1 MTIIVSICLLGAARS
16 INSEIR
22 MTTEMSG
29 LVLTLLGGLLLF
41 VGGIIV
47 RRTEEKQSY
56 KHVFV
61 QGVENEDHES
71 YKKILGDTEE
81 ENMKLPI

>member
-1 MTIIVSICLLGAARS
+1 MGAAS
-16 INSEIR
+16 TISVSSNTR
-22 MTTEMSG
+22 MTTGMSG
-29 LVLTLLGGLLLF
+29 LVLTLLGGLLLV

-47 RRTEEKQSY
+47 RKTEEKQSY

-61 QGVENEDHES
+61 QGVENEDHDS
-71 YKKILGDTEE
+71 YKKILWETSE

>member
-1 MTIIVSICLLGAARS
+1 MILGWILLCVWG
-16 INSEIR
+16 
-22 MTTEMSG
+22 M
-29 LVLTLLGGLLLF
+29 
-41 VGGIIV
+41 IV
-47 RRTEEKQSY
+47 RRTEAKQSY

-71 YKKILGDTEE
+71 YKKILGETDD

>member
-1 MTIIVSICLLGAARS
+1 
-16 INSEIR
+16 

-29 LVLTLLGGLLLF
+29 LVLTLLGWLLLF
-41 VGGIIV
+41 IGGIIV
-47 RRTEEKQSY
+47 RRTELKQSY

-71 YKKILGDTEE
+71 YKKILWDTEE